1 MGHHKNYYFL
11 DDLENGEVSET
22 THSIYSM
29 FADLSETTHSIYS
42 MFADC
47 QTKPG
52 KKPATIAPNTVQNP
66 KSSKN
71 VAEYII
77 SVNTFIVYALPKQN
91 GRREYTPPILMSS

>member
-22 THSIYSM
+22 TR
-29 FADLSETTHSIYS
+29 SIYS